1 MFVMT
6 ENVMKRPVFIH
17 SKGFGTEE
25 KFVVRLACQD
35 GDEQARGLYDNTKAV
50 VFYSVPH
57 RGSPVA
63 SLSHAS
69 QLLLWPSVEVQELRE
84 SK

>member
-1 MFVMT
+1 MPYSGKY
-6 ENVMKRPVFIH
+6 NSKYIFIH
-17 SKGFGTEE
+17 PKGFTTEE
-25 KFVVRLACQD
+25 EFVVCLACQD
-35 GDEQARGLYDNTKAV
+35 GDERARGLCDNTKAV

-84 SK
+84 GK

>member
-1 MFVMT
+1 M
-6 ENVMKRPVFIH
+6 FIH
-17 SKGFGTEE
+17 SKGFRTEE
-25 KFVVRLACQD
+25 EFPVCLAYQD
-35 GDEQARGLYDNTKAV
+35 GDERARTLCDSTKAV

-84 SK
+84 GR

>member
-1 MFVMT
+1 M
-6 ENVMKRPVFIH
+6 FIH
-17 SKGFGTEE
+17 SKGFRTEE
-25 KFVVRLACQD
+25 ELVVCLACRD
-35 GDEQARGLYDNTKAV
+35 GDEKARGLYDNTKAV